1 MFLLQAGHLLTLWH
15 VPWHV
20 AGHYYY
26 YWSIGLGGDLVLSCY
41 LYIGNIYVGM
51 QYTHLGILLGTV
63 YLLLLL
69 LPTYLLL
76 LGTYHTISL
85 ISRKWLLPV
94 HM

>member
-1 MFLLQAGHLLTLWH
+1 
-15 VPWHV
+15 
-20 AGHYYY
+20 
-26 YWSIGLGGDLVLSCY
+26 
-41 LYIGNIYVGM
+41 M

-94 HM
+94 RM